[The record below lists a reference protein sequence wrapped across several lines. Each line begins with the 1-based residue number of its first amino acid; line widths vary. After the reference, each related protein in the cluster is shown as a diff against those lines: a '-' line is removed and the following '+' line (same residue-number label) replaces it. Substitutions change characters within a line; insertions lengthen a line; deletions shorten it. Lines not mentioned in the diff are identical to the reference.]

1 MRLTFTLPE
10 TCSAKTLDAD
20 IDHLVIA
27 GWTGRDYKAIQHHIQ
42 ELAELGVLNPAA
54 SRCFTVWRLINLAR
68 ANASK

>member
-42 ELAELGVLNPAA
+42 ELAELGVPQPSSVPLFYRVA
-54 SRCFTVWRLINLAR
+54 V
-68 ANASK
+68 